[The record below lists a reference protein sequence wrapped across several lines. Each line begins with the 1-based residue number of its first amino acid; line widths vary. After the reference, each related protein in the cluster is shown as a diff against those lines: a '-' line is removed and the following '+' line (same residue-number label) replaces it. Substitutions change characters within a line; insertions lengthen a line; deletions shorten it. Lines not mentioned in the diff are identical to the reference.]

1 MKSTLGA
8 KELEV
13 MEPEELVFLKT
24 ETVLLLTFVTTR
36 SGFPSPSRSHIAIPK
51 VALLSG
57 TDPVVVKSTLEAKD
71 VVSMIP
77 ELGKVT
83 LKGAFEYA
91 INPVVIS
98 ATEIG
103 AYVVPIG
110 TVTVSDVE
118 LADFTAALTAPK

>member
-91 INPVVIS
+91 INPVIS